1 MSTAI
6 KTCSINSK
14 NQLVINKNVTVDGIW
29 SLTNDHE
36 LCLTLDADKNT
47 QFGDKIILSG
57 RFNNVSPNI
66 LSFEVSHYEN
76 QKKLTSDLLALQG
89 VWEADENNK
98 LIFKVK
104 KESGRHDVL
113 TFTNTWILND
123 KNRIIYEYE
132 TASLV
137 FKKKET
143 QQLTFKGTW
152 DITKNNRLYYEL
164 SNVSGSGFDFKVGTS
179 ILEKNQIKTKIMIGS
194 QNNDLII
201 SGRWKAS
208 DEIGLTFDVTYDNG
222 EVKSIVFGGE
232 FQMSDKDKLSLKLGN
247 GFEAR
252 LTQELIKDVAEFS
265 TAIQTS
271 GSESRATWGVNLKF

>member
-6 KTCSINSK
+6 KTCSINAK
-14 NQLVINKNVTVDGIW
+14 NQLVINKNVTVDGTW
-29 SLTNDHE
+29 SLTTDHE
-36 LCLTLDADKNT
+36 LCLTLDATQDT

-57 RFNNVSPNI
+57 RFNDVSPNI
-66 LSFEVSHYEN
+66 LSFETSHHEN
-76 QKKLTSDLLALQG
+76 PSNITSDIIALQG

-113 TFTNTWILND
+113 TFTNTWIMDD

-164 SNVSGSGFDFKVGTS
+164 SNGSASGFDFKVGTS
-179 ILEKNQIKTKIMIGS
+179 VLEKNQIKTRIMVGT
-194 QNNDLII
+194 QNKDLII
-201 SGRWKAS
+201 SGKWKAS
-208 DEIGLTFDVTYDNG
+208 DEVGLTFDVTYDNG

-232 FQMSDKDKLSLKLGN
+232 FKMSDKDKLSLKLGN

-265 TAIQTS
+265 TAIQTT

>member
-14 NQLVINKNVTVDGIW
+14 NQLVINKNVTVDGTW
-29 SLTNDHE
+29 SFTTDHE
-36 LCLTLDADKNT
+36 LCLTLDATQDT

-57 RFNNVSPNI
+57 RFNDVSPNI

-76 QKKLTSDLLALQG
+76 TSKIATDLLALQG

-113 TFTNTWILND
+113 TFTNTWILDD

-132 TASLV
+132 TASLI

-164 SNVSGSGFDFKVGTS
+164 SNGSASGFDFKIGTS
-179 ILEKNQIKTKIMIGS
+179 VLEKNQIKTRIMVGT
-194 QNNDLII
+194 QNKDLII
-201 SGRWKAS
+201 SGKWKAS
-208 DEIGLTFDVTYDNG
+208 DEVGLTFEVTYDKG
-222 EVKSIVFGGE
+222 EVKGIVFGSE
-232 FQMSDKDKLSLKLGN
+232 FQMSDKDKLSLKIGN

-265 TAIQTS
+265 TAIQTT

>member
-6 KTCSINSK
+6 KSCSINAK
-14 NQLVINKNVTVDGIW
+14 NQLVINKNITVDGTW
-29 SLTNDHE
+29 SLTTEHE
-36 LCLTLDADKNT
+36 LCLTLDATQDT
-47 QFGDKIILSG
+47 QFGDKIVLSG
-57 RFNNVSPNI
+57 RFNDVSPNI
-66 LSFEVSHYEN
+66 LSFEVSHHEN
-76 QKKLTSDLLALQG
+76 TSKIATDLLALQG

-113 TFTNTWILND
+113 TFTNTWILDD

-132 TASLV
+132 TASLI

-179 ILEKNQIKTKIMIGS
+179 VLEKNQIKSKIMIGS
-194 QNNDLII
+194 QNKDLVI
-201 SGRWKAS
+201 SGKWEAS
-208 DEIGLTFDVTYDNG
+208 DEIGLTFDVTYDKG
-222 EVKSIVFGGE
+222 EVKSIVLGGE
-232 FQMSDKDKLSLKLGN
+232 FQMSDKDKLSIKLGN

-265 TAIQTS
+265 TAIQTT

>member
-14 NQLVINKNVTVDGIW
+14 NQLVINKNVTVDGTW
-29 SLTNDHE
+29 SLTTDHE
-36 LCLTLDADKNT
+36 LCLTLDATQDT

-57 RFNNVSPNI
+57 RFNDVSPNI
-66 LSFEVSHYEN
+66 LSFEASHHEN
-76 QKKLTSDLLALQG
+76 HSKITSDIIALQG
-89 VWEADENNK
+89 VWEADDNNK

-113 TFTNTWILND
+113 TFTNTWIMDD

-143 QQLTFKGTW
+143 HQLTFKGTW
-152 DITKNNRLYYEL
+152 DIIKNNRLYYEL
-164 SNVSGSGFDFKVGTS
+164 SNLSGSGFDFRVGTS
-179 ILEKNQIKTKIMIGS
+179 VLEKNQIKTKIMIGS
-194 QNNDLII
+194 QNKDISI
-201 SGRWKAS
+201 SGQWKVS
-208 DEIGLTFDVTYDNG
+208 DEVGLTFDVTYDNG
-222 EVKSIVFGGE
+222 AVKGIVFGSE
-232 FQMSDKDKLSLKLGN
+232 FQMSDKDKLSLKIGN

>member
-6 KTCSINSK
+6 KSCSINAK
-14 NQLVINKNVTVDGIW
+14 NQLVINKNVTVDGTW
-29 SLTNDHE
+29 SLTTDHE
-36 LCLTLDADKNT
+36 LCLTLDATQDT
-47 QFGDKIILSG
+47 QFGDKIILNG
-57 RFNNVSPNI
+57 RFNDVSPNI
-66 LSFEVSHYEN
+66 LSFEASHHEN
-76 QKKLTSDLLALQG
+76 PSKITSDIIALQG

-113 TFTNTWILND
+113 TFTNTWIMDD

-132 TASLV
+132 TASLI

-164 SNVSGSGFDFKVGTS
+164 SNISGSGFDFKVGTS
-179 ILEKNQIKTKIMIGS
+179 VLEKNQIKSKIMIGS
-194 QNNDLII
+194 QNKDLII
-201 SGRWKAS
+201 SGRWEAS
-208 DEIGLTFDVTYDNG
+208 DEVGLTFDVTYDKG
-222 EVKSIVFGGE
+222 EVKSIVLGGE
-232 FQMSDKDKLSLKLGN
+232 FQMSDKDKLSIKLGN